1 MLVGLLL
8 AAGAAVAAELSAE
21 ERLQAVRHGLAQKS
35 LQGATQVQTTA
46 WIDEK
51 GALRESS
58 SFRTG
63 MQVRGVRVM
72 AYSRDA
78 QGQPQAQ
85 LQVQSPQDLLK
96 PQAADTKPAG
106 AKPATAA
113 PACRGQ
119 EGLHHVVGLLL
130 QPRGHW
136 PIDEEHL
143 RRDAA
148 QVLAGAWRD
157 AAAAGESE
165 RTGTCSTAGCC

>member
-96 PQAADTKPAG
+96 PQAADTKAAG

-113 PACRGQ
+113 PAETPPPSPWSRN
-119 EGLHHVVGLLL
+119 
-130 QPRGHW
+130 
-136 PIDEEHL
+136 
-143 RRDAA
+143 
-148 QVLAGAWRD
+148 AGRPTPASVRPSH
-157 AAAAGESE
+157 AAARS
-165 RTGTCSTAGCC
+165 GTETARSW